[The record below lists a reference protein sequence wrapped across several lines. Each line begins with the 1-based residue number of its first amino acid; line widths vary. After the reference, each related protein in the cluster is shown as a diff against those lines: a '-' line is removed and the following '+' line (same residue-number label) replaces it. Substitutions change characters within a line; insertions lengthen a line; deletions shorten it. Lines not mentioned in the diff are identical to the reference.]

1 MKTFIIDTFTFKTTR
16 SLVLLTLLIVF
27 IMLGLNFNRMMIPFA
42 IYVGVIAFSLVVAT
56 LGYIGFIVRMIYLRE
71 SFSKSQNDD
80 SSMHL
85 TVLTLLIGFSVF
97 IAVGMVLP
105 ALDYPR

>member
-16 SLVLLTLLIVF
+16 ILLLLTLLIVF
-27 IMLGLNFNRMMIPFA
+27 IMFGLNFNRMMIPFA
-42 IYVGVIAFSLVVAT
+42 IYVSVISFSLVIAT
-56 LGYIGFIVRMIYLRE
+56 LGYTGFIVRMIYLRE
-71 SFSKSQNDD
+71 SFSKSPKDD

-85 TVLTLLIGFSVF
+85 TVLSLLFGFSVF

-105 ALDYPR
+105 ALNYPR